1 MKTSTWI
8 VPALTAA
15 GGALVLSNVTAAA
28 PQADKPALPVPLRMT
43 AFAVS
48 MGTAATG
55 ANAVMDIRITR
66 WSTAEERQ
74 NLIDTAVEKGQDAL
88 LRALQKMPSHGR
100 ISIPGWTGPDPHNA
114 RLGWVLHYAFATPG
128 EDGGYRI
135 GIATD
140 RYIGMW
146 EARNQPRTIDYPFS
160 LIEIRLGKDGKGVGK
175 MAVAT
180 RIDYDKKKKQ
190 LVLENYSSEPVRL
203 NEAKIEKYCE
213 RSESMSIATRRAV
226 IAGALAGLVFSG
238 VAAAQKVE
246 IKTNQAP
253 DTDF

>member
-1 MKTSTWI
+1 MKMWI
-8 VPALTAA
+8 VSAIAMAA
-15 GGALVLSNVTAAA
+15 TGVVLSGVTAAA
-28 PQADKPALPVPLRMT
+28 PQSDKTSLTLPLRMS

-55 ANAVMDIRITR
+55 ANAVMDIRIKR
-66 WSTAEERQ
+66 WSTPAERE
-74 NLIDTAVEKGQDAL
+74 NLIKTAVEKGQDAL
-88 LRALQKMPSHGR
+88 LKALQKMPDHGK

-114 RLGWVLHYAFATPG
+114 RLGWTLHYAFATPG

-160 LIEIRLGKDGKGVGK
+160 LIEIRLGNDGKGVGK

-180 RIDYDKKKKQ
+180 KIDFDKKKNQ

-203 NEAKIEKYCE
+203 NEVKIEK
-213 RSESMSIATRRAV
+213 
-226 IAGALAGLVFSG
+226 
-238 VAAAQKVE
+238 
-246 IKTNQAP
+246 
-253 DTDF
+253 

>member
-1 MKTSTWI
+1 MRTWI
-8 VPALTAA
+8 VSL
-15 GGALVLSNVTAAA
+15 VTAVGAAVALSGVTSAA
-28 PQADKPALPVPLRMT
+28 PQVEKAPLPLPLRLS

-55 ANAVMDIRITR
+55 ANAVINIRITR
-66 WSTAEERQ
+66 WSTPAERES
-74 NLIDTAVEKGQDAL
+74 LITTAVEKNQDAL
-88 LRALQKMPSHGR
+88 LRALQKMPDHGR
-100 ISIPGWTGPDPHNA
+100 INIPGWTGPDPHNA
-114 RLGWVLHYAFATPG
+114 RLGWTLHYAFVTPG

-160 LIEIRLGKDGKGVGK
+160 LIEIRLGNDGKGVGK

-180 RIDYDKKKKQ
+180 KIEFDKKKKQ

-203 NEAKIEKYCE
+203 NEVKIEK
-213 RSESMSIATRRAV
+213 
-226 IAGALAGLVFSG
+226 
-238 VAAAQKVE
+238 
-246 IKTNQAP
+246 
-253 DTDF
+253 

>member
-15 GGALVLSNVTAAA
+15 GGAVVLSGATAAA
-28 PQADKPALPVPLRMT
+28 PQVDKPALPVPLRMT

-55 ANAVMDIRITR
+55 ANAGMDSRIPR
-66 WSTAEERQ
+66 WSTVEERQ
-74 NLIDTAVEKGQDAL
+74 KLIDTAVEKGQDAL
-88 LRALQKMPSHGR
+88 LRALQKMPNHGR
-100 ISIPGWTGPDPHNA
+100 ISIPGWQGPDPHNA

-160 LIEIRLGKDGKGVGK
+160 LIEIRIGKDGKGVGK

-180 RIDYDKKKKQ
+180 KIDYDKKKKQ
-190 LVLENYSSEPVRL
+190 IVLENYSSEPVRL
-203 NEAKIEKYCE
+203 NEVKIEKKRD
-213 RSESMSIATRRAV
+213 RSEPMVVRNPRIV
-226 IAGALAGLVFSG
+226 VAGALAGFLFAG
-238 VAAAQKVE
+238 VAVAQKV
-246 IKTNQAP
+246 
-253 DTDF
+253 

>member
-1 MKTSTWI
+1 MKKSTI
-8 VPALTAA
+8 SLLTLAGAA
-15 GGALVLSNVTAAA
+15 IVLSSVTTAA
-28 PQADKPALPVPLRMT
+28 PQDEKATLPLPLRMS

-48 MGTAATG
+48 MATAAPG
-55 ANAVMDIRITR
+55 ANAVMDIRVKR
-66 WSTAEERQ
+66 WSTQAERE
-74 NLIDTAVEKGQDAL
+74 NLITTAVEKGQDAL
-88 LRALQKMPSHGR
+88 LRALQKMPDHGR

-114 RLGWVLHYAFATPG
+114 RLGWTLHYAFVTPG

-180 RIDYDKKKKQ
+180 KIDFDKKKKQ

-203 NEAKIEKYCE
+203 NEVKLEK
-213 RSESMSIATRRAV
+213 
-226 IAGALAGLVFSG
+226 
-238 VAAAQKVE
+238 
-246 IKTNQAP
+246 
-253 DTDF
+253 

>member
-1 MKTSTWI
+1 MKTWI
-8 VPALTAA
+8 VSSSTVAA
-15 GGALVLSNVTAAA
+15 AAIVLSSVIAAA
-28 PQADKPALPVPLRMT
+28 PQEEKATLPLPLRMT

-48 MGTAATG
+48 MATAAPG
-55 ANAVMDIRITR
+55 ANAVMDIRVKR
-66 WSTAEERQ
+66 WSTPAERES
-74 NLIDTAVEKGQDAL
+74 LINTAVEKGQDAL
-88 LRALQKMPSHGR
+88 LRALQKMPDHGR

-114 RLGWVLHYAFATPG
+114 RLGWTLHYAYVTPG

-180 RIDYDKKKKQ
+180 KIDFDKKKKQ

-203 NEAKIEKYCE
+203 NEVKIEK
-213 RSESMSIATRRAV
+213 
-226 IAGALAGLVFSG
+226 
-238 VAAAQKVE
+238 
-246 IKTNQAP
+246 
-253 DTDF
+253 

>member
-1 MKTSTWI
+1 MKTWTISLLTIAGAAI
-8 VPALTAA
+8 VFSA
-15 GGALVLSNVTAAA
+15 VTTAA
-28 PQADKPALPVPLRMT
+28 PQEEKATLPLPLRMS

-48 MGTAATG
+48 MATAAPG
-55 ANAVMDIRITR
+55 ANAVMDIRVKR
-66 WSTAEERQ
+66 WSTQTERE
-74 NLIDTAVEKGQDAL
+74 NLLTTAVEKGQDAL
-88 LRALQKMPSHGR
+88 LRALQKMPDHGR

-114 RLGWVLHYAFATPG
+114 RLGWTLHYAYVTPG
-128 EDGGYRI
+128 EDGGHRI

-180 RIDYDKKKKQ
+180 KIDFDKKKKQ

-203 NEAKIEKYCE
+203 NEVKIEK
-213 RSESMSIATRRAV
+213 
-226 IAGALAGLVFSG
+226 
-238 VAAAQKVE
+238 
-246 IKTNQAP
+246 
-253 DTDF
+253 

>member
-1 MKTSTWI
+1 MKIWI
-8 VPALTAA
+8 VSVIATVAT
-15 GGALVLSNVTAAA
+15 GVVLSGVTAAA
-28 PQADKPALPVPLRMT
+28 PQADKAPLTLPLRMS

-55 ANAVMDIRITR
+55 ANAVMDIRIKR
-66 WSTAEERQ
+66 WSTPAERE
-74 NLIDTAVEKGQDAL
+74 NLIKTAVEKGQDAL
-88 LRALQKMPSHGR
+88 LKALQKMPDHGK

-160 LIEIRLGKDGKGVGK
+160 LIEIRLGNDGKGVGK

-180 RIDYDKKKKQ
+180 KVDFDKKKNQ

-203 NEAKIEKYCE
+203 NEVKIEK
-213 RSESMSIATRRAV
+213 
-226 IAGALAGLVFSG
+226 
-238 VAAAQKVE
+238 
-246 IKTNQAP
+246 
-253 DTDF
+253 